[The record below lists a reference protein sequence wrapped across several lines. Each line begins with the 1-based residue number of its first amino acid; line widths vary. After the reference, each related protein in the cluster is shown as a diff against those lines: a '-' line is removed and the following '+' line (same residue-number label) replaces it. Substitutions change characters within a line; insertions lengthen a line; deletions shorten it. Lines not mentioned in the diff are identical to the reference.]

1 MKQRYTLLFGECKL
15 NYGKQRYTL
24 LFGECKLNYV
34 KQTYTLLFGECN
46 LTMWNKGTPYYLE
59 NVS

>member
-1 MKQRYTLLFGECKL
+1 MKQTYTLLFGECKL
-15 NYGKQRYTL
+15 NYGKQTYTL

-34 KQTYTLLFGECN
+34 KQRYTLLSRGRN
-46 LTMWNKGTPYYLE
+46 LYVNKDTPYYLE

>member
-1 MKQRYTLLFGECKL
+1 MWNKDTPYYLSELRYTLLFGECKL

-24 LFGECKLNYV
+24 LFG
-34 KQTYTLLFGECN
+34 
-46 LTMWNKGTPYYLE
+46 

>member
-1 MKQRYTLLFGECKL
+1 MKQT
-15 NYGKQRYTL
+15 YTL

-34 KQTYTLLFGECN
+34 KQTYILLFGECKLNYVKQRYTLFRGCN
-46 LTMWNKGTPYYLE
+46 LTMWNKDTPYYLE

>member
-1 MKQRYTLLFGECKL
+1 MWNKLFG
-15 NYGKQRYTL
+15 YTL

-34 KQTYTLLFGECN
+34 NKDTPYFGECKLNYVKQRYTLLF
-46 LTMWNKGTPYYLE
+46 E

>member
-1 MKQRYTLLFGECKL
+1 MVNKWYTLLFGECKL

-34 KQTYTLLFGECN
+34 KQTYTLLIWR
-46 LTMWNKGTPYYLE
+46 M
-59 NVS
+59 

>member
-1 MKQRYTLLFGECKL
+1 MLNKDTYTLLFGECKL

-24 LFGECKLNYV
+24 LFGECKL
-34 KQTYTLLFGECN
+34 
-46 LTMWNKGTPYYLE
+46 TMWNKHTHYLE

>member
-1 MKQRYTLLFGECKL
+1 MLNKHTHYNLEKQMWNKDTYTLLFGECKL

-24 LFGECKLNYV
+24 LFGECKLNY
-34 KQTYTLLFGECN
+34 G
-46 LTMWNKGTPYYLE
+46 ME

>member
-1 MKQRYTLLFGECKL
+1 MWNKDTLLFGECKL

-34 KQTYTLLFGECN
+34 
-46 LTMWNKGTPYYLE
+46 
-59 NVS
+59 